1 MRPDEPISGVGRP
14 TPVGAWLDDESWS
27 GWFPAIVTDGG
38 NLMMNPAVSRLRSE
52 VVEPLKR
59 RFVGRDEVVNLIALA
74 VTAGEHLF
82 LHGPP
87 GTAKSA
93 LIRQFA
99 VAVRGSY
106 FEYLLTRFSEPNE
119 VFGPIDL
126 VRLREGTVATVTTGM
141 LPEGEFIFLD
151 ELFNAN
157 SAILNNLL
165 TVLNER
171 IYRRGAEIHQ
181 LPLLSLFAASNHLP
195 EDEALHALFD
205 RFLLRCHVENLRRE
219 EMPRLLSAGWELER
233 AAPLESSVSA
243 ADLRALAGER
253 VSGRA
258 GRDRRAIRRG
268 RLQGARPGG
277 GPDRPTGRQG
287 AEAGGRLG
295 RALRPV
301 RGAGLGLLGAPLCLG
316 PGGTGGAA
324 GLAGRRRD
332 RAACR
337 PARCPPPGHG
347 PRSRRRRG
355 AGPPARGG
363 RRRGPVPFAEP
374 GGRGPRSAS
383 SSPSCPIASPGSP
396 TTRPANTWPTASPTC

>member
-1 MRPDEPISGVGRP
+1 MM
-14 TPVGAWLDDESWS
+14 DD
-27 GWFPAIVTDGG
+27 
-38 NLMMNPAVSRLRSE
+38 AVSRLRTE

-59 RFVGRDEVVNLIALA
+59 RFVGRDEVVDLIALA

-99 VAVRGSY
+99 TAVRARY

-171 IYRRGAEIHQ
+171 IYRRGAETHR

-195 EDEALHALFD
+195 EDEALGALFD
-205 RFLLRCHVENLRRE
+205 RFLLRCHVDNLKRE
-219 EMPRLLSAGWELER
+219 EMPRLLSAGWELEQ
-233 AAPLESSVSA
+233 AGPLESSVAS
-243 ADLRALAGER
+243 ADLRALSRQVYRVELGGVAER
-253 VSGRA
+253 YADVVWKVRDLGV
-258 GRDRRAIRRG
+258 GLTDRRAVKVMKLVAASAVLCG
-268 RLQGARPGG
+268 R
-277 GPDRPTGRQG
+277 
-287 AEAGGRLG
+287 AEAHISDLWV
-295 RALRPV
+295 LRYLWDREEQV
-301 RGAGLGLLGAPLCLG
+301 APL
-316 PGGTGGAA
+316 AA
-324 GLAGRRRD
+324 MIAGVIEPHAGEPRTHPLAASPERVDAEQLARRLEELAGEIQSRKLGVAAVARAREQLTDLVD
-332 RAACR
+332 RAAWLADD
-337 PARCPPPGHG
+337 PARKFLVD
-347 PRSRRRRG
+347 R
-355 AGPPARGG
+355 AGDLLKWLG
-363 RRRGPVPFAEP
+363 
-374 GGRGPRSAS
+374 
-383 SSPSCPIASPGSP
+383 
-396 TTRPANTWPTASPTC
+396 